1 MIPMQSGKIK
11 HWNSDKGY
19 GFIDV
24 DNQKE
29 DVFFHVSTVRLSQP
43 ISEGQRVYFN
53 SQRNE
58 KNQLRAT
65 EVTSNELSILETA
78 VLNSKLSS
86 TSLSTPSSDSN
97 RSNHSNRNSSNL
109 NQTNTRASNLNN
121 NKNSSRRNQSNNHS
135 KNSRGSQHKKSSLST
150 LFSLIAIIAV
160 AIYFFADLKSSFFAD
175 GTQPATVSQTSFEL
189 ASASN
194 AAAITGDAQI
204 DRTITLIKQGGP
216 FPYPNKD
223 GTTFYNRES
232 NLPAQSQGYYREYTV
247 PTPGVS
253 HRGARR
259 IVTGGHPPTIYYLTV
274 DHYDSFQK
282 LEVN

>member
-1 MIPMQSGKIK
+1 MQSGTIK

-24 DNQKE
+24 DNQSE
-29 DVFFHVSTVRLSQP
+29 DVFFHIKSVRLSQP

-53 SQRNE
+53 SERND

-65 EVTSNELSILETA
+65 EVTSNELSILETPA
-78 VLNSKLSS
+78 V
-86 TSLSTPSSDSN
+86 TPAHRKSDN
-97 RSNHSNRNSSNL
+97 ANEKKDRNTYQKN
-109 NQTNTRASNLNN
+109 NQHKNN
-121 NKNSSRRNQSNNHS
+121 
-135 KNSRGSQHKKSSLST
+135 RGSRQKKSSFST

-160 AIYFFADLKSSFFAD
+160 AIYFFADLKASFLED
-175 GTQPATVSQTSFEL
+175 STPSTTLSQSATETG
-189 ASASN
+189 SAVN
-194 AAAITGDAQI
+194 AASITGDAQI
-204 DRTITLIKQGGP
+204 DQTIALIQQGGP

-223 GTTFYNRES
+223 GTTFYNREGK
-232 NLPAQSQGYYREYTV
+232 LPAQSQGYYREYTV
-247 PTPGVS
+247 PTPTVS

-282 LEVN
+282 LQVK